1 MEFKHIPVLLN
12 ETIEN
17 LKIDKDKVYVD
28 CTLGG
33 GSHSLEIAKRLDNG
47 KLICIDQDID
57 AIEAAKKKLN
67 DYLDKIIFIKSNFKY
82 FEEILNELQID
93 RVDGVLMDIGVS
105 SYQID
110 EASRGFSY
118 MEDAPLDMRMDR
130 TRELTAKFIVNHYSQ
145 EDLSDIFFKYGDE
158 KWSKRI
164 AQFIVEARREREIES
179 TFDLVE
185 IIDRAVPA
193 EVRRN
198 SKGHYAKRVF
208 QALRIEVNDELGV
221 LEYVLP
227 KIVKRLNK
235 GGRLCVIT
243 FHSLEDRIVKE
254 IFKDLNTDCICP
266 PELPVCVCNKKREV
280 KLITR
285 KPITPSEKEMEI
297 NSRSKSS
304 KLRVVE
310 KI

>member
-1 MEFKHIPVLLN
+1 MEFKHIPVLLD

-17 LKIDKDKVYVD
+17 LKIDKDKIYVD

-33 GSHSLEIAKRLDNG
+33 GNHSLEIVKKLDKG
-47 KLICIDQDID
+47 RLICIDQDLD
-57 AIEAAKKKLN
+57 AIEAAKIKLK

-82 FEEILNELQID
+82 FEEILDELKID
-93 RVDGVLMDIGVS
+93 KVDGVLMDIGVS

-118 MEDAPLDMRMDR
+118 MEDAPLDMRMDKNQD
-130 TRELTAKFIVNHYSQ
+130 LTAQFIVNNYSQ
-145 EDLSDIFFKYGDE
+145 EDLTDIFFKYGEE

-164 AQFIVEARREREIES
+164 AEFIVETRKEKRIET
-179 TFDLVE
+179 TFDLVD

-221 LEYVLP
+221 LKYVLP
-227 KIVKRLNK
+227 KIVNRLSP

-243 FHSLEDRIVKE
+243 FHSLEDRIVKD

-266 PELPVCVCNKKREV
+266 PEIPVCVCNKKREV
-280 KLITR
+280 KIITR
-285 KPITPSEKEMEI
+285 KPIVPTDSEIET